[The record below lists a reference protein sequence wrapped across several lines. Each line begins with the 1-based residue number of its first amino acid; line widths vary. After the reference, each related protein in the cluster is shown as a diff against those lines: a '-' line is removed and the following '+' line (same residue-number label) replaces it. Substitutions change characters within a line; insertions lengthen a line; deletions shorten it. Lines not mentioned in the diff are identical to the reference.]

1 MSDSV
6 LLSRTG
12 AALHITLNR
21 PEVFNVFDDDMGR
34 RFLESLTEAADPS
47 VRAVLITGS
56 GKAFC
61 GGEDLKALSSHYD
74 AGEAPDL
81 GEILLRRY
89 NPAIAAIIS
98 LDKPVIAAVNGVA
111 AGAGFS
117 LALACDLR
125 VMAENASF
133 VLAFPKVGLVPDSGG
148 TWLLPRYLGLGRAL
162 EMAFLAEPIKA
173 VRALELGLVN
183 SVFPSDDLMRAA
195 AELARSLADGPT
207 LAFGLSKRLIWEA
220 SESLLVAHLTREADA
235 QRRAGLSSDHL
246 EGVKAFGEK
255 RAPGFTGA

>member
-34 RFLESLTEAADPS
+34 RFLEGLTEAADPS
-47 VRAVLITGS
+47 VRAVLITGA

-61 GGEDLKALSSHYD
+61 GGEDLKALSSHYE

-89 NPAIAAIIS
+89 NPAIEAIIS
-98 LDKPVIAAVNGVA
+98 LEKPVIAAVNGVA

-125 VMAENASF
+125 VMAENSSF

-148 TWLLPRYLGLGRAL
+148 TWLLPRYLGPGRAL
-162 EMAFLAEPIKA
+162 EVALLADPIKA
-173 VRALELGLVN
+173 ARALELGLVN
-183 SVFPSDDLMRAA
+183 SVVPADELATAA
-195 AELARSLADGPT
+195 ADLVRRLAEGPT
-207 LAFGLSKRLIWEA
+207 IAFGLSKRLIWE
-220 SESLLVAHLTREADA
+220 SSQSSLVEHLTREADA
-235 QRRAGLSSDHL
+235 QRRAGLSGDHL

-255 RAPGFTGA
+255 RSPRFTGA